1 MKPAMTS
8 LSPQPRIEEAILDDC
23 EGVFTQSDKAGHPRL
38 AVLKRAKSWMAGPS
52 PARTR
57 WGRQPVILNRVMSF
71 SRDKSTD
78 RLWRQGIDLIGDK
91 RGCDVGESI
100 EDGAMLGKSEG
111 REFLDVTDN
120 GFDDV
125 APIEQS
131 LVEERHR

>member
-1 MKPAMTS
+1 MGLQLPARCS
-8 LSPQPRIEEAILDDC
+8 R
-23 EGVFTQSDKAGHPRL
+23 EGMDL
-38 AVLKRAKSWMAGPS
+38 AVTVWCRSRLRRSGLEYPHL
-52 PARTR
+52 T
-57 WGRQPVILNRVMSF
+57 RVMSF